1 MKQLYNNLW
10 QTQVWHPFPNVNTH
24 AYFLRCAK
32 DNVLFYHRLRSS
44 TWLSWAASSTNI

>member
-32 DNVLFYHRLRSS
+32 DNVFFVLFYN
-44 TWLSWAASSTNI
+44 TG